1 MLNVFLR
8 KQSVICPIGV
18 HEFERLE
25 GVKLLISV
33 DVSFSAHPDQDQ
45 LSQTLDYT
53 ELVDIVN
60 QKAAQPQL
68 LLETLAQEIA
78 AEIKIRTSMPMEKI
92 NILIEKPEIPHDG
105 YRAEACGI
113 AMEFR
118 Y

>member
-1 MLNVFLR
+1 MLTIFLR

-18 HEFERLE
+18 HEFERLQ

-33 DVSFSAHPDQDQ
+33 EVSFSVHPDQDQ

-60 QKAAQPQL
+60 QKAAKPQL

-78 AEIKIRTSMPMEKI
+78 VEIKKRTAMPMEKI
-92 NILIEKPEIPHDG
+92 NIRIEKPQIPHVG
-105 YRAEACGI
+105 FQAEACGI

-118 Y
+118 F